1 MGVSFLCLLQQ
12 AAFRF
17 WFTKGYAYLLP
28 ISTLFNYSSGEF
40 KNGSVYQYFDVPE
53 VVYQELMSA
62 ASVGTYLNQNSKN
75 SYRYA
80 QI

>member
-1 MGVSFLCLLQQ
+1 MNRTPVISSNV
-12 AAFRF
+12 ASA
-17 WFTKGYAYLLP
+17 GYDP
-28 ISTLFNYSSGEF
+28 NTMTVEVEF

-53 VVYQELMSA
+53 AVYRDLMRAS
-62 ASVGTYLNQNSKN
+62 SVGTFLNQNIKN